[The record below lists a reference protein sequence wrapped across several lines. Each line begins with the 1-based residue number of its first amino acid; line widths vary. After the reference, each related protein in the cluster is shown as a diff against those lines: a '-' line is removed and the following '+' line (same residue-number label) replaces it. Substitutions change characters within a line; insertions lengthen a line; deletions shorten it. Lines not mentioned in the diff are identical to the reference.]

1 MNRKTFIES
10 QGASCD
16 NWQWSWSFINEKE
29 KIIIFGIWDTHLDG
43 LIFSEE
49 WAQDSNGTKSKGYK
63 QSREHIRLIEE
74 EGYKLKTFPMKLLDA
89 GGNRNR
95 PQIES
100 IEPVLSSK
108 FLKRDGIRWYAV
120 DSETDD
126 PIPEEVVTPERYFDG
141 ASKKI
146 SVNSYER
153 NSAAREKCI
162 EYHGYVCAV
171 CSFDF
176 EKFYGEIGT
185 NYIHVH
191 HIVPLHEI
199 KEEYEINPK
208 TDLIPVCPNCH
219 AMIHRSQLTVD
230 ELKQRLANRPI

>member
-10 QGASCD
+10 QGASCN
-16 NWQWSWSFINEKE
+16 NWQWSWSFINEKD
-29 KIIIFGIWDTHLDG
+29 KIIIFGIWNTHLDG

-49 WAQDSNGTKSKGYK
+49 WAQDSNGIKNKGYK

-74 EGYKLKTFPMKLLDA
+74 EGYKLKTFPMKRKRSDTS
-89 GGNRNR
+89 
-95 PQIES
+95 PSKIES
-100 IEPVLSSK
+100 IEAVLSSK
-108 FLKRDGIRWYAV
+108 FLKKSGKHWYAV
-120 DSETDD
+120 DNETGEL
-126 PIPEEVVTPERYFDG
+126 IPEEIVTPERYFEG
-141 ASKKI
+141 ASKEI

-153 NSAAREKCI
+153 NSEARKKCI
-162 EYHGYVCAV
+162 EHHGYICAV

-176 EKFYGEIGT
+176 EKFYGEIGA

-191 HIVPLHEI
+191 HIVPLHKI
-199 KEEYEINPK
+199 KKEYELNPK

-230 ELKQRLANRPI
+230 ELEQRLANRQI

>member
-1 MNRKTFIES
+1 MSRKKFIES

-16 NWQWSWSFINEKE
+16 NWYWSWSFINEKA
-29 KIIIFGIWDTHLDG
+29 KTIIFGIWDANLADG

-49 WAQDSNGTKSKGYK
+49 WAQRPNGVKPKGYK
-63 QSREHIRLIEE
+63 QSREHIRLVEE
-74 EGYKLKTFPMKLLDA
+74 EGYQLKTFPMRRKRSDA
-89 GGNRNR
+89 RGDGNR
-95 PQIES
+95 PPKIER
-100 IEPVLSSK
+100 IVPTLSSK
-108 FLKRDGIRWYAV
+108 FLENYGKRWYAV
-120 DSETDD
+120 D
-126 PIPEEVVTPERYFDG
+126 PIPEEIVTPERYFDG

-153 NSAAREKCI
+153 NREAREKCI
-162 EYHGYVCAV
+162 EHHGYICAV

-199 KEEYEINPK
+199 KEEYEINPVEG
-208 TDLIPVCPNCH
+208 LIPMCPNCH
-219 AMIHRSQLTVD
+219 AMIHRSQLTVEQLKE
-230 ELKQRLANRPI
+230 ELAKRLI